1 MPYLYTQQE
10 KGYIANNLFSN
21 LNIGRMQ
28 QVGPLQI
35 WGISTGLALETT
47 LRSRSV
53 TYRGDPRELNE
64 TPQINR
70 IIIENVS
77 DTQLFLPEGWFVNSE
92 NLLQSRVL
100 VEDLLIE
107 ANTEAIANT
116 ACIESARW
124 SINQNAD
131 FESGRVPPSV
141 IRAIRS
147 IPSTSIRAEDIR
159 KRQQNVWNSVT
170 KHTRYGSSSSSES
183 LIEILQSESSRP
195 RRQELIEEVTELAE
209 ETSDGR
215 NGVLVCLSG
224 EPLMLEI
231 FQTPELLSNN
241 YVDLMRSIVFDAT
254 FAEKPDTSER
264 ALDAFL
270 REILKSGLEH
280 RPSSGS
286 TYFLESSS
294 QNLSSRLMCDM
305 RSRGPLHALTLNMN
319 HPALV

>member
-1 MPYLYTQQE
+1 MGATVYLYNETRLGKRE
-10 KGYIANNLFSN
+10 V
-21 LNIGRMQ
+21 
-28 QVGPLQI
+28 VGPLEI
-35 WGISTGLALETT
+35 WGIHTGQAL
-47 LRSRSV
+47 V
-53 TYRGDPRELNE
+53 TNRRNPPVTFRGGPRELKE
-64 TPQINR
+64 SPQVDK

-107 ANTEAIANT
+107 ANTEGFART

-131 FESGRVPPSV
+131 FASGRVPPSV

-147 IPSTSIRAEDIR
+147 IPSASFGAEDIR
-159 KRQQNVWNSVT
+159 QRQQNVWNSVT
-170 KHTRYGSSSSSES
+170 RHTRYGSSSSSES
-183 LIEILQSESSRP
+183 LIEILRSESSRP
-195 RRQELIEEVTELAE
+195 GRQELLEEVTELAQK
-209 ETSDGR
+209 TSDGR
-215 NGVLVCLSG
+215 TGVLICLAG
-224 EPLMLEI
+224 EPLILEI
-231 FQTPELLSNN
+231 FKSPELFSKN
-241 YVDLMRSIVFDAT
+241 YVDLVRSIVFDAT
-254 FAEKPDTSER
+254 FTSKPDTSEGT
-264 ALDAFL
+264 LNAFL
-270 REILKSGLEH
+270 REILKSALKH

-305 RSRGPLHALTLNMN
+305 RSHGPLHALTLNMN

>member
-1 MPYLYTQQE
+1 LGATVYLYNETRLGKRE
-10 KGYIANNLFSN
+10 V
-21 LNIGRMQ
+21 
-28 QVGPLQI
+28 VGPLEI
-35 WGISTGLALETT
+35 WGIDTGPAYATS
-47 LRSRSV
+47 LRSHCV
-53 TYRGDPRELNE
+53 THSGGPRELSGR
-64 TPQINR
+64 PQVDK
-70 IIIENVS
+70 IIIENVA

-100 VEDLLIE
+100 IQDLLVDAHE
-107 ANTEAIANT
+107 TGIANA

-131 FESGRVPPSV
+131 FASGRVPPSV

-159 KRQQNVWNSVT
+159 QRQQNVWDSVT

-254 FAEKPDTSER
+254 FADKPDTSEG

>member
-1 MPYLYTQQE
+1 MGATVYLYNETRLGKRE
-10 KGYIANNLFSN
+10 V
-21 LNIGRMQ
+21 
-28 QVGPLQI
+28 VGPLEI
-35 WGISTGLALETT
+35 WGIYTGPALVSS
-47 LRSRSV
+47 LRNPPV
-53 TYRGDPRELNE
+53 TYRVGPRELKE
-64 TPQINR
+64 SPLIDK
-70 IIIENVS
+70 IIIENAS

-100 VEDLLIE
+100 VEDLQIE
-107 ANTEAIANT
+107 ANTERFART

-131 FESGRVPPSV
+131 FTSGRVPPSV

-147 IPSTSIRAEDIR
+147 IPSASFRAEDIR
-159 KRQQNVWNSVT
+159 QRQQNIWNSVT
-170 KHTRYGSSSSSES
+170 RHTRYGSSSSSES

-195 RRQELIEEVTELAE
+195 GRQELIEEVTELAK

-215 NGVLVCLSG
+215 NGVLVCLAG

-231 FQTPELLSNN
+231 FQTPELFSNN

-254 FAEKPDTSER
+254 FVGTPDTSEGT
-264 ALDAFL
+264 LDAFL
-270 REILKSGLEH
+270 REILNSELKH
-280 RPSSGS
+280 RTSSS
-286 TYFLESSS
+286 ATYFLESRSH
-294 QNLSSRLMCDM
+294 NLSSRLMCDM